1 MKSIRRLRRGP
12 IREGKRGAL
21 SIETILILG
30 AIAVPI
36 LIFILKF
43 GWPKIQKY
51 FNESTDNL
59 IEQSYNTQQGTGGTT
74 R

>member
-1 MKSIRRLRRGP
+1 MKPAMSHLGRRRNGRN
-12 IREGKRGAL
+12 RGAL
-21 SIETILILG
+21 SIETILILA

-36 LIFILKF
+36 LIFILKV

-59 IEQSYNTQQGTGGTT
+59 IEESYNAQQGSS

>member
-1 MKSIRRLRRGP
+1 MKPAINSSRPGRRRR
-12 IREGKRGAL
+12 RGAL
-21 SIETILILG
+21 SIETILILA

-36 LIFILKF
+36 LIFILKV

-59 IEQSYNTQQGTGGTT
+59 IEESYNAQQGSS

>member
-1 MKSIRRLRRGP
+1 MKAGKILRSRLTRRHGRQ
-12 IREGKRGAL
+12 GAL
-21 SIETILILG
+21 SIETILILA

-36 LIFILKF
+36 LIFILKV

-51 FNESTDNL
+51 FNESTDTL
-59 IEQSYNTQQGTGGTT
+59 IEQSYETQQGTS

>member
-1 MKSIRRLRRGP
+1 MQSLITRRRGQ
-12 IREGKRGAL
+12 RTSSAKRGAL
-21 SIETILILG
+21 SIETILILA

-36 LIFILKF
+36 LIFILKV

-51 FNESTDNL
+51 FNESTDTL
-59 IEQSYNTQQGTGGTT
+59 IEESYNTQGGT

>member
-1 MKSIRRLRRGP
+1 MHPVLPRRGARPSDSRLRRA
-12 IREGKRGAL
+12 AL
-21 SIETILILG
+21 SIETILILA

-36 LIFILKF
+36 LIFILKV

-51 FNESTDNL
+51 FNESTDTL
-59 IEQSYNTQQGTGGTT
+59 IEESYNTQGGS

>member
-1 MKSIRRLRRGP
+1 MQSFLARRRNARSRNP
-12 IREGKRGAL
+12 QRGAL
-21 SIETILILG
+21 SIETILILA

-36 LIFILKF
+36 LIFILKV

-51 FNESTDNL
+51 FNESTDTL
-59 IEQSYNTQQGTGGTT
+59 IEESYNSQGGTQ